1 MKNETIT
8 FRVDE
13 DTKQQLKVTSK
24 NLKFTDSDFV
34 REAIWKYEGLLVQI
48 KEASHLPQLLSE
60 QELTNQQLSKQLE
73 SYESDKNL
81 NRLFSKFRG
90 QVVNGL
96 RINHRSDLIH
106 LIAEH
111 ATIDIHPISDTDN
124 QVAEFEVLPIIL
136 NAEPAKEIAAIGT
149 EPWTMAEITDWAK
162 RNWLLLLL
170 LLGAG
175 VAFLVNRWVTKMSKR
190 PKYIKYQSLEPDSND
205 FVHTSVKTAA

>member
-34 REAIWKYEGLLVQI
+34 REAIWKYEELLVQI
-48 KEASHLPQLLSE
+48 KEASHLPQLLNE
-60 QELTNQQLSKQLE
+60 QKLTNQQLSKQLE

-96 RINHRSDLIH
+96 RINHRSDLVH
-106 LIAEH
+106 LIAECT
-111 ATIDIHPISDTDN
+111 TIDITPASDANTEET
-124 QVAEFEVLPIIL
+124 EFEVLPISL
-136 NAEPAKEIAAIGT
+136 NAEPAKEAASIDT
-149 EPWTMAEITDWAK
+149 EAWTMDDIADWAK

-170 LLGAG
+170 LIGTG

-205 FVHTSVKTAA
+205 FVHTSIKTAA

>member
-34 REAIWKYEGLLVQI
+34 REAIWKYEELLVQI

-96 RINHRSDLIH
+96 RINHRSDLVH
-106 LIAEH
+106 LIAKCT
-111 ATIDIHPISDTDN
+111 TIDITTT
-124 QVAEFEVLPIIL
+124 AEADAQEAELGVLPIIL
-136 NAEPAKEIAAIGT
+136 NAESAKEISAIET
-149 EPWTMAEITDWAK
+149 EPWTMADITDWAK
-162 RNWLLLLL
+162 RNWLLLVL
-170 LLGAG
+170 LLGTG

-205 FVHTSVKTAA
+205 FVHTSVKIAA